1 MSQTA
6 GLQKQHAH
14 PQARLRPSR
23 DVTHVWARRQSVH
36 NCEQHKVDEEWTSYA
51 WRVRGGRQVVKSFQ
65 SGKREGGDF
74 VSAWVSP
81 RGDWI
86 YCLGEDGQ
94 LYCFGMLSGKL
105 EHLMQARQWGNSVI
119 ALICSYA
126 QIPHVARRSQRVLLG
141 AVMCACSASSCYW
154 G

>member
-36 NCEQHKVDEEWTSYA
+36 NCV
-51 WRVRGGRQVVKSFQ
+51 
-65 SGKREGGDF
+65 